1 MIIQS
6 LRPEHSLENLLQV
19 SGMKR
24 ATYYYCVKERPDKY
38 ATLRKEIARI
48 FEKHNGRYGYRRIHL
63 QLRAKGVVVNHKT
76 VAKLMNEMELS
87 GRRPKVHYHSYGGV
101 IGKIAPNILHRK
113 FEADAPN
120 RKWTTDVTQVNIH
133 GKKCYLSPILDM
145 WNGEVISYV
154 ISDRPDL
161 KMVVDMLQK
170 AFRKYPQIKGL
181 LMHSDQGWH
190 YQHTRYQY
198 LLREHGITQSM
209 SRKGN
214 CLDNSV
220 MENFFGLMKNELLY
234 PNEWNSIDDFKA
246 ALKEYIRYYNNERI
260 KLKLKM
266 SPVKY
271 RTHFQNQVK

>member
-1 MIIQS
+1 MA
-6 LRPEHSLENLLQV
+6 RT
-19 SGMKR
+19 
-24 ATYYYCVKERPDKY
+24 TYYYNIRPREDKY
-38 ATLRKEIARI
+38 VQVRKDIIRI
-48 FEKHNGRYGYRRIHL
+48 FNRNKGRYGYRRVYQ
-63 QLRAKGVVVNHKT
+63 QLRSEGIDINHKT
-76 VAKLMNEMELS
+76 VAKLMVEMGLYA
-87 GRRPKVHYHSYGGV
+87 RKPKLRYHSYKGEV
-101 IGKIAPNILHRK
+101 GKIAPNVLKRD
-113 FEADAPN
+113 FTTDAPN
-120 RKWTTDVTQVNIH
+120 RKWTTDVSQVDIG
-133 GKKCYLSPILDM
+133 GKKCYISPILDM

-170 AFRKYPQIKGL
+170 AFRKHPHTNGL
-181 LMHSDQGWH
+181 IMHSDQGWH
-190 YQHTRYQY
+190 YQHMRYQY
-198 LLREHGITQSM
+198 LLQEHGITQSM

-234 PNEWNSIDDFKA
+234 NNRWENINDFKA

-266 SPVKY
+266 SPVQY